1 MPPLAMPTTILILC
15 RLALSPPP
23 LPLPPAQSEDFDR
36 TGGLMG
42 GTLARLDGL
51 VKSAGGSGH
60 VCKLIGFVVVVF
72 LLLYWLLARK

>member
-1 MPPLAMPTTILILC
+1 
-15 RLALSPPP
+15 
-23 LPLPPAQSEDFDR
+23 LPARPRPASRRAAQADDFDR